1 MSRPQKMHAPL
12 PFTFKEVLI
21 AIASGSGIGKP
32 SSTAKPIQ
40 KVSKART
47 VRKKSN

>member
-21 AIASGSGIGKP
+21 AVASGSGVEKP
-32 SSTAKPIQ
+32 SQTAKLK
-40 KVSKART
+40 KVSKARA
-47 VRKKSN
+47 VRKNPK